1 MLASDP
7 ALAPPKDATGAA
19 ARLAALAARDA
30 ADARGLAFAAAALQL
45 LALAL
50 AAALQPDGDDDAP
63 SADIDDDEGTHAQ
76 AEEALQEASAAGG
89 VDHLRAPLLP
99 PRAGSGGALS
109 AEEWSERMCVPLAFS
124 VLQLRASGS
133 CFALLTVLFGGL
145 RRTRYNLDT
154 SALTYDPRRRG
165 PPPPPPRRVQGP
177 SAEYDRCSVQ

>member
-7 ALAPPKDATGAA
+7 ALRPPADATGTA

-30 ADARGLAFAAAALQL
+30 AAARGLAFAAAALQL

-50 AAALQPDGDDDAP
+50 AAALQPDGDDDAAP
-63 SADIDDDEGTHAQ
+63 ADMDDDEGAAH
-76 AEEALQEASAAGG
+76 AEEADARGG
-89 VDHLRAPLLP
+89 VDRLRAPLLQ
-99 PRAGSGGALS
+99 PRPSGGSGGALS
-109 AEEWSERMCVPLAFS
+109 ADEWSERMCVPYWFL
-124 VLQLRASGS
+124 LR
-133 CFALLTVLFGGL
+133 LLFGSRAVLTLDAVLLLLGRL

-177 SAEYDRCSVQ
+177 SAEYDSCSLQ